1 MAYNNANMLRIAQIG
16 AMTRPQYRTM
26 PTLDLGGA
34 VDNFMNARD
43 KSMADARRQAYADT
57 LTQAHPEDAARIA
70 VDPMAY
76 AKMLEEKESAER
88 DQQFK
93 MDMLKAQFDNSLALE
108 NTRNANAVGLAKMRM
123 DLENQ
128 NRKDAL
134 NQQIAAVEAEYQSG
148 RMPKEAYDRTMSALK
163 MGDKLYEIAYGK
175 PAGANGSNLFGT
187 TPVGN
192 ALTITSNPQNFT
204 EEQVKWAENYLKN
217 GDYDYIYNKSYNQT
231 AGSAAAKQQAQD
243 IQNSIQSQQQQQ
255 NLSEAI
261 NLVTDA
267 PDNLFRP
274 DAAISSMIG
283 VYGGD
288 FGIGMS
294 PEDQAQYGN
303 IERTVGSIENDL
315 IAKARSKGQTGINTI
330 SEIRQAAKGLQ
341 LGRGKQRLI
350 GALQAMKRI
359 EERLDKMPT
368 RMSVMPNNNL
378 QVGQKI
384 GGFTIVGVE

>member
-43 KSMADARRQAYADT
+43 KSMADARRQAYVDE
-57 LTQAHPEDAARIA
+57 LTQAHPEAAAQIA
-70 VDPMAY
+70 ADPAAY
-76 AKMLEEKESAER
+76 DKMLQDNAAAER

-175 PAGANGSNLFGT
+175 PAGVAPDGTPLTGNQKYDDAYMQEEGKKAAQKAAAERDAEEMKPALIQAMARADEAAKSGSGIGLLGGTLANLGLNPAKNAGANYADIESANTQMNTFLRKQLAATGLTGSELNSAVEAQAYRYQIKPTDSESVIRRKL
-187 TPVGN
+187 
-192 ALTITSNPQNFT
+192 QNF
-204 EEQVKWAENYLKN
+204 AEDKL
-217 GDYDYIYNKSYNQT
+217 GGT
-231 AGSAAAKQQAQD
+231 AF
-243 IQNSIQSQQQQQ
+243 NM
-255 NLSEAI
+255 N
-261 NLVTDA
+261 T
-267 PDNLFRP
+267 
-274 DAAISSMIG
+274 
-283 VYGGD
+283 
-288 FGIGMS
+288 
-294 PEDQAQYGN
+294 
-303 IERTVGSIENDL
+303 
-315 IAKARSKGQTGINTI
+315 GQTVN
-330 SEIRQAAKGLQ
+330 QPVAVDYKNKYGL
-341 LGRGKQRLI
+341 
-350 GALQAMKRI
+350 
-359 EERLDKMPT
+359 E
-368 RMSVMPNNNL
+368 
-378 QVGQKI
+378 
-384 GGFTIVGVE
+384 